1 MAVNKTTALS
11 LVKARL
17 NRLQSDTSLDS
28 YFQARI
34 TAAIEY
40 LTGIGITLTDS
51 QEDLMLAVDFAV
63 WQYQNRDNPGA
74 MPEWLQLQRRERW
87 LRTQSEGES

>member
-1 MAVNKTTALS
+1 MAVDTATALG
-11 LVKARL
+11 LMKVRL
-17 NRLQSDTSLDS
+17 NRLQSDTSLDT
-28 YFQARI
+28 YFQARL

-74 MPEWLQLQRRERW
+74 MPEWLRLQRRERW
-87 LRTQSEGES
+87 LRNQSEGES

>member
-1 MAVNKTTALS
+1 MAVDTATALG
-11 LVKARL
+11 LMKARL
-17 NRLQSDTSLDS
+17 NRLQSDTSLDT
-28 YFQARI
+28 YLQARL

-74 MPEWLQLQRRERW
+74 MPEWLRLQRRERW